1 MHLSLE
7 GVGFCGGLYL
17 PERGGLSLKAQLAL
31 SCMSQK
37 SPRPGIGM
45 LGRSLAT
52 CDRE

>member
-7 GVGFCGGLYL
+7 GVGICGGLYL
-17 PERGGLSLKAQLAL
+17 PERESISLKAQLAL

-45 LGRSLAT
+45 VGVIGDL
-52 CDRE
+52 